1 MIKTRDILSF
11 AAYAVL
17 AAAILFTAGV
27 QLNAGQPWRQPP
39 WFWLG
44 FLGFMCWGLLPYALL
59 INQVRFL
66 RKRNGHVASISL
78 LLAIGV
84 VITTYAVWA
93 LVQAFFIHPDAQSGI
108 VLIIVPGGQLLVC
121 FIAIA
126 LAMLVNAVL
135 NRRAKTGSNQQGCC
149 TVSSEGAPSEEP

>member
-1 MIKTRDILSF
+1 MKTRDIVRF
-11 AAYAVL
+11 VAYAVL
-17 AAAILFTAGV
+17 GLAILFTAGV

-44 FLGFMCWGLLPYALL
+44 FLGSMCWGLLPYALL

-66 RKRNGHVASISL
+66 RKREGHVASISL

-84 VITTYAVWA
+84 FITAYAVWT
-93 LVQAFFIHPDAQSGI
+93 LVQAFFIHLDAQSGI
-108 VLIIVPGGQLLVC
+108 VLIVVPGGQLLIC

-126 LAMLVNAVL
+126 LAMLINSVL
-135 NRRAKTGSNQQGCC
+135 SRKTNTESNQQQI
-149 TVSSEGAPSEEP
+149 AP

>member
-1 MIKTRDILSF
+1 MKSRDIVSF

-17 AAAILFTAGV
+17 GLAILFTAGV

-66 RKRNGHVASISL
+66 RKREGHVASISF

-84 VITTYAVWA
+84 VITAYAVWV
-93 LVQAFFIHPDAQSGI
+93 LVQAFFIHLDAQSGI
-108 VLIIVPGGQLLVC
+108 VLMVVPGGQLLVC

-126 LAMLVNAVL
+126 VAMLVNSVL
-135 NRRAKTGSNQQGCC
+135 SRKTKTESNQQQI
-149 TVSSEGAPSEEP
+149 AP